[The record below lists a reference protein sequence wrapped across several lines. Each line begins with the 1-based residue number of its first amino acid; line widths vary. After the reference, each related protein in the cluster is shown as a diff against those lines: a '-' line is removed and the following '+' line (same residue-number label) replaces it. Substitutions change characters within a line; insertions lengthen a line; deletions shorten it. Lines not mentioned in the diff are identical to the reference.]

1 MASTTFVDRRTP
13 IMASWLNDVNEYVY
27 NNVVNV
33 KLYGAVGD
41 GITDDTAAFVAAL
54 AAASG
59 TIEVPP
65 GQYVISSS
73 LTFPSTFG
81 IELVGQGQSRASSAP
96 YPVELHFSNASGH
109 AIRLYSSGQALKNL
123 VIRSIGARSSAAYD
137 TTAIGVLIEAPDTT
151 SATITNT
158 LLENILSQ
166 GHPGHGVVYSGGNFM
181 NKLNGVAVRDCK
193 GHAIYIS
200 DGTATGRTNK
210 ARPGGFIAEHLR
222 TYKNQ
227 GHDVVVTPLPEA
239 NDAYRITLIDADL
252 ASRSA
257 TSTISAGIKIA
268 DATCIF
274 HCENLTAINLA
285 FEGRVS
291 GTATYA
297 GVDAAGRSHRYIT
310 CRYVG
315 VVGLM
320 STQIGSLGTTSDL
333 LVDGPYI
340 TNDSTISPAIII
352 GSSVGAITLIARNS
366 SGTGVLAVTTPFTT
380 GYTSGIFI
388 TSSGVIANTFTGN
401 GDTTGAFAVSR
412 ANAECGYTITR
423 TGTGAVTGKIAG
435 VGNEIQLGSTSSNN
449 VSILH
454 NSTAKMTIKSNTI
467 NLVSLPTST
476 SGLTTG
482 DIWNDSGT
490 LKVV

>member
-13 IMASWLNDVNEYVY
+13 IMADWLNDVNTLTY
-27 NNVVNV
+27 NAHVNV
-33 KLYGAVGD
+33 KQYGAVGD
-41 GITDDTAAFVAAL
+41 GVTDDTAAFVAAL
-54 AAASG
+54 AAARG

-65 GQYVISSS
+65 GQYIISSS
-73 LTFPSTFG
+73 LTFPSAFG
-81 IELVGQGQSRASSAP
+81 IEIVGQGQSRASSTP

-109 AIRLYSSGQALKNL
+109 AVRLYSSGQALKNI
-123 VIRSIGARSSAAYD
+123 VIKSIGARASAAYD
-137 TTAIGVLIEAPDTT
+137 ATAIGILVEGVDST
-151 SATITNT
+151 STTITNT
-158 LLENILSQ
+158 LLENVLSQ
-166 GHPGHGVVYSGGNFM
+166 GHPGHGIVYSGGNFM

-193 GHAIYIS
+193 GHAVYIS
-200 DGTATGRTNK
+200 DGTVTGRTNK
-210 ARPGGFIAEHLR
+210 ARPGGFIANHVR
-222 TYKNQ
+222 TYKNE
-227 GHDVVVTPLPEA
+227 GHDIVITPLPEA
-239 NDAYRITLIDADL
+239 NAAYRITLVDADL

-268 DATCIF
+268 DASCIF

-291 GTATYA
+291 GTVTYA
-297 GVDAAGRSHRYIT
+297 GHNSAGRSHRYIS

-320 STQIGSLGTTSDL
+320 STQLGSLGTTSDL
-333 LVDGPYI
+333 LIDCPFI
-340 TNDSTISPAIII
+340 TNDSTISPAVVI
-352 GSSVGAITLIARNS
+352 GTSVGAITLIARNS
-366 SGTGVLAVTTPFTT
+366 AGTGVLSITTPFSP
-380 GYTSGIFI
+380 GYSSGIFI
-388 TSSGVIANTFTGN
+388 TPSGITSSSFI
-401 GDTTGAFAVSR
+401 GDGETTSAFNVTR
-412 ANAECGYTITR
+412 ADAECGYTITR

-435 VGNEIQLGSTSSNN
+435 VGNEIQLGSTSPNN

-454 NSTAKMTIKSNTI
+454 NSTTRMTVKSNTF
-467 NLVSLPTST
+467 NFASLPTST